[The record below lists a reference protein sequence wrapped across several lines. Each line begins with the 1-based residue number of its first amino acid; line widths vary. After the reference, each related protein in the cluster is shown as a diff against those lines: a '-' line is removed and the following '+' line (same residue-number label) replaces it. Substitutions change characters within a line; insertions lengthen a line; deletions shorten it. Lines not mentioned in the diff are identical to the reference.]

1 MCSGFLFKLFLH
13 CCAAVDKIL
22 TDTSAVA
29 ELLVAFCGDS
39 SDFLNAQ
46 PGVQL
51 VLVLRR
57 SFVDGSSPY
66 G

>member
-46 PGVQL
+46 PVF
-51 VLVLRR
+51 
-57 SFVDGSSPY
+57 S
-66 G
+66 

>member
-13 CCAAVDKIL
+13 CCAAVDNIL

-46 PGVQL
+46 PVF
-51 VLVLRR
+51 
-57 SFVDGSSPY
+57 S
-66 G
+66 